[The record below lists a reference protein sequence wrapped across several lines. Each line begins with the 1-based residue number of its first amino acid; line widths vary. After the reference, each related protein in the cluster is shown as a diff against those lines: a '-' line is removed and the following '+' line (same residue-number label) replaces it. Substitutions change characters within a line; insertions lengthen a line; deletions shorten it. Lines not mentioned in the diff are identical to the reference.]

1 MPDPSDM
8 ILPML
13 REIQSEIAPLR
24 KESADKFKS
33 HEAGQRN
40 IRAALAGDTVLSRML
55 VGEFEERIGALE
67 RKVEELEERK

>member
-1 MPDPSDM
+1 MPEPSDM

-13 REIQSEIAPLR
+13 REIQSEIGALR

-33 HEAGQRN
+33 LEAGQRN

-55 VGEFEERIGALE
+55 VGEYEERIGALE
-67 RKVEELEERK
+67 RKVEELEGRK